1 MTKQK
6 LIQVRVSDDDISAID
21 ELRKAEPDLPSRS
34 EMVRRL
40 VERASH
46 DAYFPGVRTEAIQRL
61 ADQQDD

>member
-21 ELRKAEPDLPSRS
+21 ELRKAEADLPSRA

-40 VERASH
+40 VDRASY